1 MRNVHIL
8 LTEIK
13 DVATGAGEVTQF
25 VKFLAYKREDLN
37 LNPSTH
43 RKVDAV
49 ACISNP
55 SFNRVEMGDP
65 GACRSSRLVSQN
77 VSPIWTKKNIQ
88 LNSTILLTWLHPVL
102 SFLWNL
108 TTKNLAI
115 NSKNI
120 NLDWKSVDI
129 WVMWSHV
136 AWPLCLLLA
145 HWPSTG
151 SFASRS
157 QTLSQMVS
165 LLKQLHNTTT

>member
-8 LTEIK
+8 STEIK
-13 DVATGAGEVTQF
+13 DVAAGAGEVTQF

-77 VSPIWTKKNIQ
+77 GSPIWTKKTHSIK
-88 LNSTILLTWLHPVL
+88 LNY
-102 SFLWNL
+102 SFNMASSSSFFSL
-108 TTKNLAI
+108 
-115 NSKNI
+115 
-120 NLDWKSVDI
+120 KSY
-129 WVMWSHV
+129 H
-136 AWPLCLLLA
+136 
-145 HWPSTG
+145 
-151 SFASRS
+151 
-157 QTLSQMVS
+157 
-165 LLKQLHNTTT
+165 